1 METQSNETDF
11 YEEINFHPSLD
22 IKDDILVLGFRV
34 KPEANKDGSELFV
47 IATATSAFTITGNSF
62 TIKDKTYYIDTK
74 KRVLAK
80 LAHRWSRK
88 ELDAFLKTFLTG
100 QKVQAPLEIFESL
113 KSLLK
118 QHMDIDEADVIL
130 MCTWAIGTYF
140 FPLFSAYPYLHIK
153 APKGS
158 GKTQCLS
165 FLNQVCFNATKARAS
180 LPALRDTVDSLR
192 GTYLMD
198 QADVLNRPFYMEDL
212 LDILTDSYKRG
223 GGNIRKMVADKGK
236 NWNLEEFQ
244 AYSPKAFASIKE
256 LPEDLRDRCIV
267 ISLVRSR
274 KNFKSLDE
282 ESPIWKETRGA
293 LYRLLIG
300 HFMFAVGTHVMKK
313 IEYERQTNPAFFA
326 RKLELWML
334 FDVMFSVL
342 GVPENDQRI
351 AKERFLSQ
359 YNFTE
364 YQVSDLEQAIIE
376 VTRQLLGEQ
385 DEMVLSPSE
394 ISESVDVFLFDEDCI
409 TKKQRAAEVGK
420 VIAKF
425 NLSSEKL
432 PRSNRAA
439 RYRFKREQVDA
450 VYKAYFSVANEDVP
464 TQPCTPETNEGD
476 VKES

>member
-47 IATATSAFTITGNSF
+47 IATATSTYTITGNSF
-62 TIKDKTYYIDTK
+62 TDKDKTYYIDIK
-74 KRVLAK
+74 KRVLVK
-80 LAHRWSRK
+80 LAHKWSRK
-88 ELDAFLKTFLTG
+88 ELDAFLKTFLMG
-100 QKVQAPLEIFESL
+100 QKVQTPLETFESL

-118 QHMDIDEADVIL
+118 QHMDIDDADAIL
-130 MCTWAIGTYF
+130 MCVWAIGTYF

-198 QADVLNRPFYMEDL
+198 QADALHRNNMEDL

-223 GGNIRKMVADKGK
+223 GGNVRKMVADKGK

-244 AYSPKAFASIKE
+244 AYGPKAFASIHP
-256 LPEDLRDRCIV
+256 LPEDLRDRCFV
-267 ISLVRSR
+267 ISLVRSKR
-274 KNFKSLDE
+274 VFRSLDE
-282 ESPIWKETRGA
+282 ESTVWKETRGA
-293 LYRLLIG
+293 LYRLLIS
-300 HFMFAVGTHVMKK
+300 HFFLAVGTYEIKK
-313 IEYERQTNPAFFA
+313 SEYKQQTDPTFFGRQ
-326 RKLELWML
+326 LELWMP
-334 FDVMFSVL
+334 FDVMFSTL
-342 GVPENDQRI
+342 GLSKDDQRV

-364 YQVSDLEQAIIE
+364 YQVSDFERAVVEAIQ
-376 VTRQLLGEQ
+376 QLLGEK

-394 ISESVDVFLFDEDCI
+394 ISELVDDFLFEDCI
-409 TKKQRAAEVGK
+409 GTKQQAVQTSK
-420 VIAKF
+420 IISKF

-432 PRSNRAA
+432 PRSNQTA
-439 RYRFKREQVDA
+439 RYRFKRERVDA
-450 VYKAYFSVANEDVP
+450 VYKAYFFVANENELTP
-464 TQPCTPETNEGD
+464 AYTPETNEGD
-476 VKES
+476 VEKS